1 MKKIQIKTFNSD
13 KLKIKKI
20 SDKKFN
26 ALENIFKKLRKKSR
40 ENKIKFEQEPVYIN
54 YFGDIISL
62 QEANKRFSKA
72 RENLTKKT
80 KNSIR
85 S

>member
-1 MKKIQIKTFNSD
+1 MRIPIEVSRKDFE
-13 KLKIKKI
+13 KLKKLYEGTSNDVMFFVDAKK
-20 SDKKFN
+20 
-26 ALENIFKKLRKKSR
+26 
-40 ENKIKFEQEPVYIN
+40 VYVN

-62 QEANKRFSKA
+62 QEANERFAKI
-72 RENLTKKT
+72 RKNLTKKT

>member
-1 MKKIQIKTFNSD
+1 MLCFLLMLKK
-13 KLKIKKI
+13 
-20 SDKKFN
+20 
-26 ALENIFKKLRKKSR
+26 
-40 ENKIKFEQEPVYIN
+40 VYVN

-62 QEANKRFSKA
+62 QEANERFAKT

>member
-1 MKKIQIKTFNSD
+1 MRIPIEVSRKDFE
-13 KLKIKKI
+13 KLKKLYKGTSNNVMFFVDAKK
-20 SDKKFN
+20 
-26 ALENIFKKLRKKSR
+26 
-40 ENKIKFEQEPVYIN
+40 VYVN

-62 QEANKRFSKA
+62 QEANERFAKT

-85 S
+85 N